1 MSRQEHVVLP
11 LRSRVIAA
19 VVVLVTGAGGTGA
32 FAQAPPD
39 TRRVAS
45 QRVDARLE
53 SFDIRLNGRSLGT
66 WTLLNRNGALHVRVA
81 DLPVW
86 GIRPRDNVLVREEL
100 GQVWYSLGAI
110 EGAELRYLGA
120 ENRLELQVPPSVLMP
135 PGLPPL
141 PGPGASAVLPSRP
154 APDEGTSGTRLI
166 PLDVLVNGSRS
177 GNWLLLDRG
186 GVLHAPREAFDEWRL
201 SPAASAEPFDFRGQR
216 WLPLSSV
223 PGFES
228 VLDPATQSIQL
239 RFSPAAFTSTRLA
252 PDAAPARPPLSPPI
266 PAAFLNYD
274 LNFGTQTQRGSAT
287 TRELGALLEVGASNA
302 LGVLTS
308 SFLTTGL
315 GPSTTQEGSRW
326 RRLETT
332 FTRDFPD
339 SNTTL
344 RLGDGT
350 TRPGVGGRAVY
361 FGGVQLARNFEL
373 SPGIATQPIPV
384 VTGVSSAPSTV
395 ELYVND
401 TLRQTSRV
409 PAGPFT
415 IDNPAGL
422 SGSGQARVVVRDL
435 LGRET
440 VIVQD
445 FFTSSLLLEPGLS
458 DWSVEAGAVR
468 QNLTQENAD
477 YGQAFVSGLYRQG
490 LTTTQT
496 AEAKAELGTDTQALT
511 LALTRTLSSQV
522 LFQGAI
528 SRSRDV
534 AAGSGWLGS
543 LGMEHRRLQ
552 HGFSARLDAATIGY
566 RQLGTSASFIPS
578 RMTASLAYN
587 YTHSSLGSLGVA
599 FARVVGF
606 QGVDIDTYT
615 LNYSTRLGSDAS
627 LLLSLNRVNG
637 STSATSVAATFVVPL
652 WNRWTSSSNVTSR
665 DGRTDMYTS
674 VVAPLTQETGVGG
687 RALAGTRAGRT
698 YNEGGVYY
706 QGPRGFGTA
715 DVAASDDSQA
725 LRLGARGGIA
735 VAAGQV
741 FASRRIE
748 DSFAVVEVPGYAN
761 VGVGFQGSTL
771 TRTNADG
778 VAILPRLRAYD
789 SNSIRL
795 DPRELPI
802 SAELDNLEQV
812 TVPPARSAVRVTF
825 PVRTGRG
832 ALIKLVLDDGEPAPA
847 GAEVELVGDKK
858 VFYVARRGEAF
869 ITGLQDRNQ
878 IRLQHRGQSCTV
890 DVALPPTKADDIARV
905 GPLTCSGVRR

>member
-1 MSRQEHVVLP
+1 MV
-11 LRSRVIAA
+11 A
-19 VVVLVTGAGGTGA
+19 LVTGAA
-32 FAQAPPD
+32 AADAVAQTPPD
-39 TRRVAS
+39 ARQLAVARRVD
-45 QRVDARLE
+45 VRLE
-53 SFDIRLNGRSLGT
+53 SFDVRLNGRSLGT

-86 GIRPRDNVLVREEL
+86 GLRPGENVLVREEL

-110 EGAELRYLGA
+110 RGAEVRLLGA
-120 ENRLELQVPPSVLMP
+120 ENRLELQVPASALMP

-141 PGPGASAVLPSRP
+141 PGPDGSAALPARPESTEGASGV
-154 APDEGTSGTRLI
+154 RLI
-166 PLDVLVNGSRS
+166 PLDVLINGSRS

-186 GVLHAPREAFDEWRL
+186 GVLHAPKEAFDEWRL
-201 SPAASAEPFDFRGQR
+201 TPASKAEPFEFRGQR
-216 WLPLSSV
+216 WIALSSV
-223 PGFES
+223 PGFEA
-228 VLDPATQSIQL
+228 VLDPAAQSIQL
-239 RFSPAAFTSTRLA
+239 RFSPSAFSSTRLDN
-252 PDAAPARPPLSPPI
+252 DAAPARPPLATPI

-274 LNFGTQTQRGSAT
+274 LNFAAQTQRGAAAS
-287 TRELGALLEVGASNA
+287 RELGALFELGASNS

-308 SFLTTGL
+308 SFLATGL
-315 GPSTTQEGSRW
+315 GPSTAQEGPRW

-332 FTRDFPD
+332 FTRDFPA
-339 SNTTL
+339 SNITL
-344 RLGDGT
+344 RLGDGV
-350 TRPGVGGRAVY
+350 TRGGVGGRAVY
-361 FGGVQLARNFEL
+361 FGGVQLARNFDL
-373 SPGIATQPIPV
+373 TPGIATQPIPV
-384 VTGVSSAPSTV
+384 INGLSSAPSTV

-468 QNLTQENAD
+468 QNLTRENAD
-477 YGQAFVSGLYRQG
+477 YGQAFVSGLYRRG
-490 LTTTQT
+490 LSSTQT
-496 AEAKAELGTDTQALT
+496 GEAKAEVGTDTQALT

-528 SRSRDV
+528 SRSRNV
-534 AAGSGWLGS
+534 VAGSGWLGS
-543 LGMEHRRLQ
+543 LGIEHRRLQ

-566 RQLGTSASFIPS
+566 RQLGTSSNFLAS
-578 RMTASLAYN
+578 RLTASLAYN

-599 FARVVGF
+599 FARVGGF
-606 QGVDIDTYT
+606 QDADIDTYT
-615 LNYSTRLGSDAS
+615 LNYSTRLAGDAS
-627 LLLSLNRVNG
+627 LLLSLNRVSG
-637 STSATSVAATFVVPL
+637 STAATSVSATLIVPL
-652 WNRWTSSSNVTSR
+652 GNRWTSSSSMTSR
-665 DGRTDMYTS
+665 DGRADMYTS

-687 RALAGTRAGRT
+687 RALAGTRSGRT
-698 YNEGGVYY
+698 YSEGGVYY

-735 VAAGQV
+735 VADGQV

-778 VAILPRLRAYD
+778 IAILPRLRAYD

-812 TVPPARSAVRVTF
+812 TVPPARSAVKVTF

-847 GAEVELVGDKK
+847 GAEVEIVGDKK

-878 IRLQHRGQSCTV
+878 IRLQHRGQTCSV
-890 DVALPPTKADDIARV
+890 DVALPPTKLDDIARA
-905 GPLTCSGVRR
+905 GPLTCSGVLR